1 MTDLFAW
8 AEQHARKVAAPPMQ
22 RPSNIPADALPADA
36 QRVRDLL
43 TTRRGKDRAITA
55 IQIAQTLDLLPS
67 SPASTRNAYVRRI
80 IRIHR
85 ADFPFCVISSSVGYF
100 RPAAPEELNHYE
112 RDMLSRIREI
122 ASGLSVA
129 KKQAR
134 CDGWIRRARA
144 DWQKPP

>member
-1 MTDLFAW
+1 LTDLFVW
-8 AEQHARKVAAPPMQ
+8 AEKHARQVAAPPMQ
-22 RPSNIPADALPADA
+22 RPGNVPADALPTDV

-43 TTRRGKDRAITA
+43 ATHCGKDQAITA
-55 IQIAQTLDLLPS
+55 LQVAKTLDLLTD
-67 SPASTRNAYVRRI
+67 SPNSTRNAYVRRI

-85 ADFPFCVISSSVGYF
+85 ADFPFCVISSNTGYF
-100 RPAAPEELNHYE
+100 RPAVPEELNHYE

-122 ASGLSVA
+122 GIGLSVA